1 MSNTKA
7 SGADIADWRPEDAQ
21 FWETTG
27 KRVASRNLW
36 ISIPNLLVAF
46 AVWAMWGIITVQM
59 INLGFPFKPAEMFT
73 LTAIAG
79 LMGATFRIPASF
91 FIRLS
96 GGATP
101 SS

>member
-46 AVWAMWGIITVQM
+46 AVWAM
-59 INLGFPFKPAEMFT
+59 
-73 LTAIAG
+73 
-79 LMGATFRIPASF
+79 
-91 FIRLS
+91 
-96 GGATP
+96 P
-101 SS
+101 SVNISRVNM